1 MLFVHMTVEL
11 NFIGYMMTPEQT
23 PLTDEG
29 REMQFWEKL
38 VSGSGVYERLIS
50 RPVF

>member
-29 REMQFWEKL
+29 WEMQLKALGKASKWIWSLWEAH
-38 VSGSGVYERLIS
+38 
-50 RPVF
+50 